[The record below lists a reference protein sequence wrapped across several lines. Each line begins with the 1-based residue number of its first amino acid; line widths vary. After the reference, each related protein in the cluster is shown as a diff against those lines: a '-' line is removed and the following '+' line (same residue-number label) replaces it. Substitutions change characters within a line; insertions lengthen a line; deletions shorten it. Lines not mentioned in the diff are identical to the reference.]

1 MKTYIFTMPFNGR
14 QTVWL
19 DAESEEEAW
28 AMVRNGDWDNSEEET
43 FNSDNYDATLL
54 EVEEIPEEEIPL

>member
-1 MKTYIFTMPFNGR
+1 MKTYIFTMPFSGR
-14 QTVWL
+14 QKVWL

-28 AMVRNGDWDNSEEET
+28 ELVRNGDWENSEEET

-54 EVEEIPEEEIPL
+54 AVEEVLEEGIPL